1 LLRCERVSFDLWF
14 RLLGTALSVQSSIGT
29 ILGSPVSDDQNMI
42 AVDGRADLST
52 NPTLK
57 KLPDGAFLSEI
68 DSNNAK
74 QYVA

>member
-1 LLRCERVSFDLWF
+1 VVQTSRYSPIRSVFDW
-14 RLLGTALSVQSSIGT
+14 QSST
-29 ILGSPVSDDQNMI
+29 ILGSLVIDDQNMI